1 MCCVYTPVKHIST
14 TYWREC
20 CINSLSGHL
29 RAGGREEEL
38 LPSPSPTPLSS
49 SSYCHPPMALSTTL
63 EFPNTGQSMFLVVLT
78 CLAWQR
84 SHGAPQEGTPSV
96 VAPQSLSIWHRCC
109 FWVLVQQHRPLGAL
123 LRWQRSNMRIRHPD
137 VYEKIK
143 V

>member
-1 MCCVYTPVKHIST
+1 MKSEDVLA
-14 TYWREC
+14 
-20 CINSLSGHL
+20 SL
-29 RAGGREEEL
+29 AEL

-96 VAPQSLSIWHRCC
+96 VAPQSLEYMAQML
-109 FWVLVQQHRPLGAL
+109 FLGAGSAAQAL
-123 LRWQRSNMRIRHPD
+123 GSSPEVAEIK
-137 VYEKIK
+137 YENQAPRCI
-143 V
+143 